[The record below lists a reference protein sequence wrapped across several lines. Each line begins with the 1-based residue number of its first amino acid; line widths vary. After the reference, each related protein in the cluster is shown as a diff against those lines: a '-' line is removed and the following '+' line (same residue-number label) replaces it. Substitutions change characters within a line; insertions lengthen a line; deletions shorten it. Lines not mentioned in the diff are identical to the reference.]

1 MRILVALMLTLA
13 LAAMDAT
20 IVATAVPSIVQDLGG
35 FSLFPWMF
43 SIYLLLQAVSTPIY
57 GKLADQYG
65 RKPMIMTGAVIFLMG
80 SVLCGLAWNMVAL
93 IAFRG
98 LQGLGA
104 GAIQPITQTIVGD
117 LYSVRERASIQGYL
131 ASVWGVSALVGP
143 AIGGLL
149 SQYAS
154 WHWLFFVNVPVGVVA
169 LFMLARNFDESV
181 HKVERRIDYA
191 GAVLL
196 VSGLSL
202 LILVLLQG
210 GTTWAWSS
218 PPVIGLAGTGVVLL
232 VAFGFVELRAGEPVL
247 PFWVFRTR
255 PLLGANL
262 GTLGLG
268 MIMMALTTYLPVF
281 AQEVMGEPPVVAGFT
296 LATMSIGWP
305 LASTLSARLYLRIGF
320 RNTAMLGLTVAAVS
334 GALFLQL
341 SASSSPLQA
350 AASSFVT
357 GCGLGLSTT
366 SFIVGVQSIVD
377 WRRRGTAT
385 GSNMFARLI
394 GGALG
399 VAIYG
404 SIVNSTLA
412 GRLERAPD
420 DIASRLDTSSSIT
433 SVLRDGVRL
442 PSGVQEFVR
451 DSLFIGVHR
460 VFIGIIVAAVVAFAV
475 QLIVVRRDHYIAS
488 GLSSAEE

>member
-20 IVATAVPSIVQDLGG
+20 IVATAVPSIVEDLGG

-65 RKPMIMTGAVIFLMG
+65 RKPMIMAGAVIFLTG

-117 LYSVRERASIQGYL
+117 LYSVRERASIQGYI
-131 ASVWGVSALVGP
+131 ASVWGVSAVVGP

-154 WHWLFFVNVPVGVVA
+154 WHWLFFINVPVGVVA

-191 GAVLL
+191 GAALL
-196 VSGLSL
+196 MSGLSL

-210 GTTWAWSS
+210 GATWPWTSA
-218 PPVIGLAGTGVVLL
+218 PVIGLATTGVLLL
-232 VAFGFVELRAGEPVL
+232 VAFVLVERRAAEPVL

-268 MIMMALTTYLPVF
+268 MIMMALTTYLPIF
-281 AQEVMGEPPVVAGFT
+281 AQEVMGETPVVAGFT

-305 LASTLSARLYLRIGF
+305 LASTLSARLYLRFGF

-334 GALFLQL
+334 GAIFLQL

-366 SFIVGVQSIVD
+366 SFIVGIQSIVD

-385 GSNMFARLI
+385 SSNMFARLI

-404 SIVNSTLA
+404 SIVNATLA

-433 SVLRDGVRL
+433 SVLRDGLRL

-460 VFIGIIVAAVVAFAV
+460 VFIGIIVSAVVAFAV